1 MQVSTKKELILKI
14 GLLLSLL
21 LLAAPAAV
29 QTARGRDSLEQR
41 TDSEDVTGKPVRIPS
56 RASNPLF
63 EGKQGRQKTEI
74 HFDPATRT
82 VTIKLLVQDPNGY
95 FIPNIRRDN
104 FVVYEN
110 GVRQRNATVEIEHAP
125 VSVVLLMEFGG
136 RTPALNRS
144 LGTEVSRTGR
154 QLLDVLGRE
163 DKLAVWKY
171 GDSVQKLTGFSQN
184 YVNLDLLLS
193 DLGTPDFSET
203 NLYDA
208 LIYAVD
214 QMRSI
219 TGRKAIV
226 LVSSGVDTF
235 SKATYQDML
244 NTVRNS
250 DTPIYIISLAMAL
263 QDLVQIREPTEPL
276 AKIDW
281 SRADRELQEI
291 ASASGGRAYS
301 PRSTL
306 DLSAIYDDL
315 LENLKVRYVITYQ
328 SSIDLDLNTPRTV
341 RVQLVDRV
349 TGGPLEIVDEGGRTI
364 RANVIVQE
372 TYVPSAVSAR

>member
-1 MQVSTKKELILKI
+1 
-14 GLLLSLL
+14 L

-41 TDSEDVTGKPVRIPS
+41 TDSEEVTGQQVRIPS

-63 EGKQGRQKTEI
+63 PGKQGRQKTEI

-95 FIPNIRRDN
+95 FIPHIRRDN
-104 FVVYEN
+104 FAVYEN

-125 VSVVLLMEFGG
+125 VSLVLLMEFGG
-136 RTPALNRS
+136 RMPALNRS
-144 LGTEVSRTGR
+144 LATEVSRTGR

-163 DKLAVWKY
+163 DKVAVWKY

-193 DLGTPDFSET
+193 DLGTPDLLET

-208 LIYAVD
+208 LIYTVD

-244 NTVRNS
+244 NTVHNS
-250 DTPIYIISLAMAL
+250 DTPIYIISLAMAIH
-263 QDLVQIREPTEPL
+263 DLVQIREPTEPL

-291 ASASGGRAYS
+291 ASTSGGRAYF
-301 PRSTL
+301 PGVAV

-315 LENLKVRYVITYQ
+315 LENLKERYVITYQ
-328 SSIDLDLNTPRTV
+328 SSTDLDLNTPRTI
-341 RVQLVDRV
+341 RVQLVDRL
-349 TGGPLEIVDEGGRTI
+349 TGGPLKIVDEGGRTI

>member
-1 MQVSTKKELILKI
+1 MQISAEKESILKI

-29 QTARGRDSLEQR
+29 QTARGRDSVEQS
-41 TDSEDVTGKPVRIPS
+41 TDSKKVAGEQVRIPS
-56 RASNPLF
+56 RASKPLF
-63 EGKQGRQKTEI
+63 EGKPGRQKTEI

-82 VTIKLLVQDPNGY
+82 VTIKLVVQDPNGY
-95 FIPNIRRDN
+95 FIPNLRRDN

-125 VSVVLLMEFGG
+125 LSLVLLMEFGG
-136 RTPALNRS
+136 RMPALNRS
-144 LGTEVSRTGR
+144 LATEVSRTGR
-154 QLLDVLGRE
+154 QLLDVLGGE

-171 GDSVQKLTGFSQN
+171 GDNVQKLTGFSQKS
-184 YVNLDLLLS
+184 VNLDLLLS
-193 DLGTPDFSET
+193 DLGTPDVSET

-208 LIYAVD
+208 LFYAVD
-214 QMRSI
+214 QMRSV

-226 LVSSGVDTF
+226 LVSSGIDTS
-235 SKATYQDML
+235 SKATYQDLL

-250 DTPIYIISLAMAL
+250 NTPIYVISLAMVL
-263 QDLVQIREPTEPL
+263 QNLVQIRSPAEPL

-281 SRADRELQEI
+281 SRAERELQEI
-291 ASASGGRAYS
+291 ASASGGRTYS
-301 PRSTL
+301 PQSTL
-306 DLSAIYDDL
+306 DLSGIYDDL

-328 SSIDLDLNTPRTV
+328 SSSDLDLNTPRTI
-341 RVQLVDRV
+341 RVQLVDPV
-349 TGGPLEIVDEGGRTI
+349 TGGPLKIVDEGGRTI
-364 RANVIVQE
+364 RANVIAQE

>member
-1 MQVSTKKELILKI
+1 VQISAEKESILKI

-29 QTARGRDSLEQR
+29 QTARGRDSVEQS
-41 TDSEDVTGKPVRIPS
+41 TDSKKVAGEQVRIPS
-56 RASNPLF
+56 RASKPLF
-63 EGKQGRQKTEI
+63 EGKPGRQKTEI

-82 VTIKLLVQDPNGY
+82 VTIKLVVQDPNGY
-95 FIPNIRRDN
+95 FIPNLRRDN

-125 VSVVLLMEFGG
+125 LSLVLLMEFGG
-136 RTPALNRS
+136 RMPALNRS
-144 LGTEVSRTGR
+144 LATEVSRTGR
-154 QLLDVLGRE
+154 QLLDVLGGE

-171 GDSVQKLTGFSQN
+171 GDNVQKLTGFSQKS
-184 YVNLDLLLS
+184 VNLDLLLS
-193 DLGTPDFSET
+193 DLGTPDVSET

-208 LIYAVD
+208 LFYAVD
-214 QMRSI
+214 QMRSV

-226 LVSSGVDTF
+226 LVSSGIDTS
-235 SKATYQDML
+235 SKATYQDLL

-250 DTPIYIISLAMAL
+250 NTPIYVISLAMVL
-263 QDLVQIREPTEPL
+263 QNLVQIRSPAEPL

-281 SRADRELQEI
+281 SRAERELQEI
-291 ASASGGRAYS
+291 ASASGGRTYS
-301 PRSTL
+301 PQSTL
-306 DLSAIYDDL
+306 DLSGIYDDL

-328 SSIDLDLNTPRTV
+328 SSSDLDLNTPRTI
-341 RVQLVDRV
+341 RVQLVDPV
-349 TGGPLEIVDEGGRTI
+349 TGGPLKIVDEGGRTI
-364 RANVIVQE
+364 RANVIAQG